1 MANIFRQRFDS
12 FIIKTLSEEAGRI
25 AEKARDNASWSKTI
39 PSAISSSEAK
49 KSGGTFESTIKID
62 LKVAPQA
69 AGFEYGSGE
78 HGESGQRYP
87 IEGGPYL
94 AIPRERW
101 PKYSPP
107 PDVDPV
113 VLGKVM
119 HPGVKARPYLQPAI
133 ESERGKVVSRLREAF
148 IKSYRDSVVRVEV
161 ISAEK

>member
-69 AGFEYGSGE
+69 AAFEYGSGLHRTKGTPGLYAIE
-78 HGESGQRYP
+78 AKNASELHFWWEKGQKWFK
-87 IEGGPYL
+87 GAALPY
-94 AIPRERW
+94 
-101 PKYSPP
+101 
-107 PDVDPV
+107 
-113 VLGKVM
+113 G
-119 HPGVKARPYLQPAI
+119 HPGVAPKPYLQPAI

-161 ISAEK
+161 ISAKK